1 MKRLQQKISDSFTP
15 VTSLLTG
22 THPGFFA
29 FPWKLSRAAID
40 PAVVRQEIWDLVA
53 RERVHATQTR
63 ARQQTRPL
71 ASTPLR
77 EG

>member
-1 MKRLQQKISDSFTP
+1 MKRLQKVIRESFTP
-15 VTSLLTG
+15 VTSLLAG
-22 THPGFFA
+22 AHPGFFA
-29 FPWKLSRAAID
+29 FPWRLSRVAID
-40 PAVVRQEIWDLVA
+40 PADVRQEIWELVA
-53 RERVHATQTR
+53 RERAHSTQTR

>member
-1 MKRLQQKISDSFTP
+1 MRRLQKVISGSVTP
-15 VTSLLTG
+15 VTYLLTG
-22 THPGFFA
+22 ARPGFFA

-40 PAVVRQEIWDLVA
+40 PADVRQEIWELVA
-53 RERVHATQTR
+53 RERLHATQTR

-71 ASTPLR
+71 ASTPLG

>member
-1 MKRLQQKISDSFTP
+1 MRRLQKVISESFTP

-22 THPGFFA
+22 AHPGFFA
-29 FPWKLSRAAID
+29 FPWKLSRAALD
-40 PAVVRQEIWDLVA
+40 PAHVREEIWELVA

-63 ARQQTRPL
+63 GRQQTQPL
-71 ASTPLR
+71 ASTPLH

>member
-1 MKRLQQKISDSFTP
+1 MKRLQKIITDSFTP

-22 THPGFFA
+22 AHPGYFA

-40 PAVVRQEIWDLVA
+40 PTDVRQEIWELVA
-53 RERVHATQTR
+53 RERVHATQI
-63 ARQQTRPL
+63 RPL
-71 ASTPLR
+71 ASNPLR